1 MEMLTYLLRRILI
14 AVPTLL
20 GVVLLVFLMVRL
32 APGDPAIL
40 LAGEF
45 ATPETLEAIRTRYG
59 LDRPLPEQF
68 ALYLGALLQG
78 DLGES
83 ARSRRPVLEELKTYF
98 PNTVVLATAAILVAL
113 ATGIPLGILAALR
126 QGSWLDLG
134 VMVLALLGVSMPV
147 FWFGLLA
154 ILIFSVELGWFPV
167 AGKGTLAHLVLPA
180 VTLGINATALLARM
194 TRGTLVEVLSQDYIR
209 TARAKGLAERV
220 VIFKHALRNALIPV
234 VTVAGL
240 EFGSL
245 LAGAVI
251 TETIFAWPGLGQLL
265 VGSILSRDYPVV
277 QGAVLLVA
285 FTFTLVNLMV
295 DLLYA
300 WIDPRVRY
308 D

>member
-1 MEMLTYLLRRILI
+1 MLTYAIRRLLI
-14 AVPTLL
+14 AIPTLF

-32 APGDPAIL
+32 APGDPAVL

-45 ATPETLEAIRTRYG
+45 ATPETLQAIRERYG

-68 ALYLGALLQG
+68 LLYLGALLRG

-98 PNTVVLATAAILVAL
+98 PNTVELAVAAILVAL
-113 ATGIPLGILAALR
+113 LTGIPLGILAALR
-126 QGSWLDLG
+126 PGSGLDLG
-134 VMVLALLGVSMPV
+134 VMTLALLGVSMPV

-154 ILIFSVELGWFPV
+154 ILIFSVNLGWFPV

-180 VTLGINATALLARM
+180 VTLGVNATALLARM
-194 TRGTLVEVLSQDYIR
+194 TRGTLLEVLSQDYIR
-209 TARAKGLAERV
+209 TARAKGLRERV
-220 VIFKHALRNALIPV
+220 VVFKHALRNAMIPV

-265 VGSILSRDYPVV
+265 VGSILARDYPVV

-285 FTFTLVNLMV
+285 TSFILVNLLV

>member
-1 MEMLTYLLRRILI
+1 MLTYLLRRILI

-180 VTLGINATALLARM
+180 VTLGINATALLARL

>member
-1 MEMLTYLLRRILI
+1 MLTYLLRRILI

-20 GVVLLVFLMVRL
+20 GVVLLVFLRVRL

>member
-1 MEMLTYLLRRILI
+1 MLTYLLRRILI

-265 VGSILSRDYPVV
+265 VGYILSRDYPVV

>member
-1 MEMLTYLLRRILI
+1 MLTYLLRRILI

-220 VIFKHALRNALIPV
+220 VLYKHALRNALIPI
-234 VTVAGL
+234 VT
-240 EFGSL
+240 
-245 LAGAVI
+245 
-251 TETIFAWPGLGQLL
+251 L
-265 VGSILSRDYPVV
+265 VGLAIPGSWAGPPSPKPSSAIPGWAGPSLTPWWRRTTTWPWPPWP
-277 QGAVLLVA
+277 
-285 FTFTLVNLMV
+285 F
-295 DLLYA
+295 
-300 WIDPRVRY
+300 WP
-308 D
+308 

>member
-1 MEMLTYLLRRILI
+1 MTAYLLRRILI
-14 AVPTLL
+14 ALPTLL
-20 GVVLLVFLMVRL
+20 GVVVLVFLMVRL
-32 APGDPAIL
+32 APGDPAVL

-45 ATPETLEAIRTRYG
+45 ATPETLEAIRARYG
-59 LDRPLPEQF
+59 LDRSLPEQF
-68 ALYLGALLQG
+68 FIYLEALLRG

-98 PNTVVLATAAILVAL
+98 PNTLELASAAILVAVL
-113 ATGIPLGILAALR
+113 TGIPLGVLAALR
-126 QGSWLDLG
+126 PGSGLDLS

-154 ILIFSVELGWFPV
+154 ILIFSVGLGWFPV

-180 VTLGINATALLARM
+180 ITLGINATALLARM
-194 TRGTLVEVLSQDYIR
+194 TRGTLLEVLSQDYIR

-234 VTVAGL
+234 VTVVGL
-240 EFGSL
+240 EFGTL
-245 LAGAVI
+245 LSGAVI

-265 VGSILSRDYPVV
+265 VGSILARDYPVV

-285 FTFTLVNLMV
+285 ISFVLINLLV

-300 WIDPRVRY
+300 AIDPRVRY

>member
-1 MEMLTYLLRRILI
+1 MLTYLLRRILI

-234 VTVAGL
+234 

>member
-1 MEMLTYLLRRILI
+1 MLTYLLRRILI

-220 VIFKHALRNALIPV
+220 VLYKHALRNALIPI
-234 VTVAGL
+234 VTLVGL
-240 EFGSL
+240 AIPGVL
-245 LAGAVI
+245 GGATI
-251 TETIFAWPGLGQLL
+251 TETIFSYPGMGRAIFDALVEKDYNVAMAALAFLALMTALFNLL
-265 VGSILSRDYPVV
+265 ADLAYAVV
-277 QGAVLLVA
+277 
-285 FTFTLVNLMV
+285 
-295 DLLYA
+295 
-300 WIDPRVRY
+300 DPRIRY
-308 D
+308 S

>member
-1 MEMLTYLLRRILI
+1 MLTYLLRRILI

-59 LDRPLPEQF
+59 LDRPLPEQC

>member
-1 MEMLTYLLRRILI
+1 MLTYLLRRILI

-251 TETIFAWPGLGQLL
+251 TETIFAWPGLGHLL

>member
-1 MEMLTYLLRRILI
+1 MTAYLLRRILI
-14 AVPTLL
+14 ALPTLL
-20 GVVLLVFLMVRL
+20 GLVVLVFLMVRL
-32 APGDPAIL
+32 APGDPAVL

-45 ATPETLEAIRTRYG
+45 ATPETLEAIRARYG
-59 LDRPLPEQF
+59 LDRSLPEQF
-68 ALYLGALLQG
+68 LIYLEALLRG

-98 PNTVVLATAAILVAL
+98 PNTLELASAAILVAVL
-113 ATGIPLGILAALR
+113 TGIPLGVLAALR
-126 QGSWLDLG
+126 PGSGLDLS

-154 ILIFSVELGWFPV
+154 ILIFSVGLGWFPV

-180 VTLGINATALLARM
+180 ITLGINATALLARM
-194 TRGTLVEVLSQDYIR
+194 TRGTLLEVLSQDYIR

-234 VTVAGL
+234 VTVVGL
-240 EFGSL
+240 EFGTL
-245 LAGAVI
+245 LSGAVI

-265 VGSILSRDYPVV
+265 VGSILARDYPVV

-285 FTFTLVNLMV
+285 ISFVLINLLV

-300 WIDPRVRY
+300 AIDPRVRY

>member
-1 MEMLTYLLRRILI
+1 MLTYAIRRLLI
-14 AVPTLL
+14 AIPTLF

-32 APGDPAIL
+32 APGDPAVL

-45 ATPETLEAIRTRYG
+45 ATPETLQAIRERYG

-68 ALYLGALLQG
+68 LLYLGALLRG

-98 PNTVVLATAAILVAL
+98 PNTVELAVAAILVAL
-113 ATGIPLGILAALR
+113 LTGIPLGILAALR
-126 QGSWLDLG
+126 PGSGLDLG
-134 VMVLALLGVSMPV
+134 VMTLALLGVSMPV

-154 ILIFSVELGWFPV
+154 ILIFSVNLGWFPV

-180 VTLGINATALLARM
+180 VTLGVNATALLARM
-194 TRGTLVEVLSQDYIR
+194 TRGTLLEVLSQDYIR
-209 TARAKGLAERV
+209 TARAKGLRERV
-220 VIFKHALRNALIPV
+220 VVFKHALRNAMIPV

-265 VGSILSRDYPVV
+265 VGSILARDYPVV

-285 FTFTLVNLMV
+285 TSFILVNLLV

-300 WIDPRVRY
+300 GIDPRVRY

>member
-1 MEMLTYLLRRILI
+1 MTAYLLRRILI
-14 AVPTLL
+14 ALPTLL
-20 GVVLLVFLMVRL
+20 GVVVLVFLMVRL
-32 APGDPAIL
+32 APGDPAVL

-45 ATPETLEAIRTRYG
+45 ATPETLEAIRARYG
-59 LDRPLPEQF
+59 LDRSLPEQF
-68 ALYLGALLQG
+68 LIYLEALLRG

-98 PNTVVLATAAILVAL
+98 PNTLELASAAILVAVL
-113 ATGIPLGILAALR
+113 TGIPLGVLAALR
-126 QGSWLDLG
+126 PGSGLDLS

-154 ILIFSVELGWFPV
+154 ILIFSVGLGWFPV

-180 VTLGINATALLARM
+180 ITLGINATALLARM
-194 TRGTLVEVLSQDYIR
+194 TRGTLLEVLSQDYIR

-234 VTVAGL
+234 VTVVGL
-240 EFGSL
+240 EFGTL
-245 LAGAVI
+245 LSGAVI

-265 VGSILSRDYPVV
+265 VGSILARDYPVV

-285 FTFTLVNLMV
+285 ITFVFINLLV

-300 WIDPRVRY
+300 AIDPRVRY

>member
-1 MEMLTYLLRRILI
+1 MTAYLLRRILI
-14 AVPTLL
+14 ALPTLL
-20 GVVLLVFLMVRL
+20 GVVVLVFLMVRL
-32 APGDPAIL
+32 APGDPAVL

-45 ATPETLEAIRTRYG
+45 ATPETLEAIRARYG
-59 LDRPLPEQF
+59 LDRSLPEQF
-68 ALYLGALLQG
+68 LIYMEALLRG

-98 PNTVVLATAAILVAL
+98 PNTLELASAAILVAVL
-113 ATGIPLGILAALR
+113 TGIPLGVLAALR
-126 QGSWLDLG
+126 PGSGLDLS

-154 ILIFSVELGWFPV
+154 ILIFSVGLGWFPV

-180 VTLGINATALLARM
+180 ITLGINATALLARM
-194 TRGTLVEVLSQDYIR
+194 TRGTLLEVLSQDYIR

-234 VTVAGL
+234 VTVVGL
-240 EFGSL
+240 EFGTL
-245 LAGAVI
+245 LSGAVI

-265 VGSILSRDYPVV
+265 VGSILARDYPVV

-285 FTFTLVNLMV
+285 ISFVLINLLV

-300 WIDPRVRY
+300 AIDPRVRY

>member
-1 MEMLTYLLRRILI
+1 MLTYLLRRILI

-83 ARSRRPVLEELKTYF
+83 SRSRRPVLEELKTYF

>member
-1 MEMLTYLLRRILI
+1 MLTYLLRRILI

-134 VMVLALLGVSMPV
+134 VMVLALLGGSMPV

>member
-1 MEMLTYLLRRILI
+1 MLTYLLRRILI

-300 WIDPRVRY
+300 WIDPRVRSA
-308 D
+308 

>member
-1 MEMLTYLLRRILI
+1 MTAYLLRRILI
-14 AVPTLL
+14 ALPTLL
-20 GVVLLVFLMVRL
+20 GVVVLVFLMVRL
-32 APGDPAIL
+32 APGDPAVL

-45 ATPETLEAIRTRYG
+45 ATPETLEAIRARYG
-59 LDRPLPEQF
+59 LDRSLPEQF
-68 ALYLGALLQG
+68 FIYMGALLRG

-98 PNTVVLATAAILVAL
+98 PNTLELALAAILVAVL
-113 ATGIPLGILAALR
+113 TGIPLGILAALR
-126 QGSWLDLG
+126 PGSGLDLS

-154 ILIFSVELGWFPV
+154 ILIFSVGLGWFPV

-180 VTLGINATALLARM
+180 VPLGINATALLARM
-194 TRGTLVEVLSQDYIR
+194 TRGTLLEVLSQDYIR
-209 TARAKGLAERV
+209 TARAKGLSERV
-220 VIFKHALRNALIPV
+220 VIYKHALRNALIPV
-234 VTVAGL
+234 ITVVGL
-240 EFGSL
+240 EFGTL
-245 LAGAVI
+245 LSGAVI

-265 VGSILSRDYPVV
+265 VGSILARDYPVV

-285 FTFTLVNLMV
+285 TSFVLINLLV

-300 WIDPRVRY
+300 AIDPRVRY

>member
-1 MEMLTYLLRRILI
+1 MTAYLLRRILI
-14 AVPTLL
+14 ALPTLL
-20 GVVLLVFLMVRL
+20 GVVVLVFLMVRL
-32 APGDPAIL
+32 APGDPAVL

-45 ATPETLEAIRTRYG
+45 ATPETLEAIRARYG
-59 LDRPLPEQF
+59 LDRSLPEQF
-68 ALYLGALLQG
+68 LIYLEALLQG

-98 PNTVVLATAAILVAL
+98 PNTLELASAAILVAVL
-113 ATGIPLGILAALR
+113 TGIPLGVLAALR
-126 QGSWLDLG
+126 PGSGLDLS

-154 ILIFSVELGWFPV
+154 ILIFSVGLGWFPV

-180 VTLGINATALLARM
+180 ITLGINATALLARM
-194 TRGTLVEVLSQDYIR
+194 TRGTLLEVLSQDYIR

-234 VTVAGL
+234 VTVVGL
-240 EFGSL
+240 EFGTL
-245 LAGAVI
+245 LSGAVI

-265 VGSILSRDYPVV
+265 VGSILARDYPVV

-285 FTFTLVNLMV
+285 ITFVLINLLV

-300 WIDPRVRY
+300 AIDPRVRY

>member
-1 MEMLTYLLRRILI
+1 MLAYATRRLLVS
-14 AVPTLL
+14 VPTLF

-32 APGDPAIL
+32 APGDPAVL

-45 ATPETLEAIRTRYG
+45 ATPETLEAIRARYG

-68 ALYLGALLQG
+68 LIYLGALLRG

-83 ARSRRPVLEELKTYF
+83 ARSRRPVLVELKTYF
-98 PNTVVLATAAILVAL
+98 PNTVELASAAILVAL
-113 ATGIPLGILAALR
+113 FTGIPLGILAALR
-126 QGSWLDLG
+126 PGSGLDLG
-134 VMVLALLGVSMPV
+134 VMVLALIGVSMPV

-154 ILIFSVELGWFPV
+154 ILIFSVQLGWFPV

-180 VTLGINATALLARM
+180 ITLGVNATALLARM
-194 TRGTLVEVLSQDYIR
+194 TRGALLEVLSQDYIR

-220 VIFKHALRNALIPV
+220 VVFKHALRNALIPV

-265 VGSILSRDYPVV
+265 VGSILARDYPMV

-285 FTFTLVNLMV
+285 TSFILVNLLV

>member
-1 MEMLTYLLRRILI
+1 MLTYLLRRILI

-83 ARSRRPVLEELKTYF
+83 ARSRRPVLAELKTYF

>member
-1 MEMLTYLLRRILI
+1 MTAYLLRRILI
-14 AVPTLL
+14 ALPTLL
-20 GVVLLVFLMVRL
+20 GVVVLVFLMVRL
-32 APGDPAIL
+32 APGDPAVL

-45 ATPETLEAIRTRYG
+45 ATPETLEAIRARYG
-59 LDRPLPEQF
+59 LDRSLPEQF
-68 ALYLGALLQG
+68 LIYLEALLRG

-98 PNTVVLATAAILVAL
+98 PNTLELASAAILVAVL
-113 ATGIPLGILAALR
+113 TGIPLGVLAALR
-126 QGSWLDLG
+126 PGSGLDLS

-154 ILIFSVELGWFPV
+154 ILIFSVGLGWFPV

-180 VTLGINATALLARM
+180 ITLGINATALLARM
-194 TRGTLVEVLSQDYIR
+194 TRGTLLEVLSQDYIR
-209 TARAKGLAERV
+209 TGRAKGLAERV

-234 VTVAGL
+234 VTVVGL
-240 EFGSL
+240 EFGTL
-245 LAGAVI
+245 LSGAVI

-265 VGSILSRDYPVV
+265 VGSILARDYPVV

-285 FTFTLVNLMV
+285 ISFVLINLLV

-300 WIDPRVRY
+300 AIDPRVRY

>member
-1 MEMLTYLLRRILI
+1 MLTYLLRRILI

-265 VGSILSRDYPVV
+265 VGSIL
-277 QGAVLLVA
+277 VA

>member
-1 MEMLTYLLRRILI
+1 MTAYLLRRILI
-14 AVPTLL
+14 ALPTLL
-20 GVVLLVFLMVRL
+20 GVVVLVFLMVRL
-32 APGDPAIL
+32 APGDPAVL

-45 ATPETLEAIRTRYG
+45 ATPETLEAIRARYG
-59 LDRPLPEQF
+59 LDRSLPEQF
-68 ALYLGALLQG
+68 FIYMGALLRG

-98 PNTVVLATAAILVAL
+98 PNTLELALAAILVAVL
-113 ATGIPLGILAALR
+113 TGIPLGILAALR
-126 QGSWLDLG
+126 PGSGLDLS

-194 TRGTLVEVLSQDYIR
+194 TRGTLLEVLSQDYIR
-209 TARAKGLAERV
+209 TARAKGLSERV
-220 VIFKHALRNALIPV
+220 VIYKHALRNALIPV
-234 VTVAGL
+234 ITVVGL
-240 EFGSL
+240 EFGTL
-245 LAGAVI
+245 LSGAVI

-265 VGSILSRDYPVV
+265 VGSILARDYPVV

-285 FTFTLVNLMV
+285 TSFVLINLLV

-300 WIDPRVRY
+300 AIDPRVRY

>member
-1 MEMLTYLLRRILI
+1 MLTYLLRRILI

-209 TARAKGLAERV
+209 TARANGLAERV

>member
-1 MEMLTYLLRRILI
+1 MLTYAIRRLLI
-14 AVPTLL
+14 AIPTLF

-32 APGDPAIL
+32 APGDPAVL

-45 ATPETLEAIRTRYG
+45 ATPETLRAIRERYG

-68 ALYLGALLQG
+68 LLYLGALLRG

-98 PNTVVLATAAILVAL
+98 PNTVELAVAAILVAL
-113 ATGIPLGILAALR
+113 LTGIPLGILAALR
-126 QGSWLDLG
+126 PGSGLDLG
-134 VMVLALLGVSMPV
+134 VMTLALLGVSMPV

-154 ILIFSVELGWFPV
+154 ILIFSVNLGWFPV

-180 VTLGINATALLARM
+180 VTLGVNATALLARM
-194 TRGTLVEVLSQDYIR
+194 TRGTLLEVLSQDYIR
-209 TARAKGLAERV
+209 TARAKGLRERV
-220 VIFKHALRNALIPV
+220 VVFKHALRNAMIPV

-265 VGSILSRDYPVV
+265 VGSILARDYPVV

-285 FTFTLVNLMV
+285 TSFILVNLLV

>member
-1 MEMLTYLLRRILI
+1 MLAYATRRLLV
-14 AVPTLL
+14 AVPTLF

-32 APGDPAIL
+32 APGDPAVL

-68 ALYLGALLQG
+68 LLYLGALLQG

-98 PNTVVLATAAILVAL
+98 PNTVELASAAILVAL
-113 ATGIPLGILAALR
+113 LTGIPLGILAALR
-126 QGSWLDLG
+126 PGSGLDLG
-134 VMVLALLGVSMPV
+134 VMVLALIGVSMPV

-154 ILIFSVELGWFPV
+154 ILIFSVQLGWLPV
-167 AGKGTLAHLVLPA
+167 AGKGTLAHVILPA
-180 VTLGINATALLARM
+180 ITLGVNATALLARM
-194 TRGTLVEVLSQDYIR
+194 TRGALLEVLSQDYIR
-209 TARAKGLAERV
+209 TARAKGVAERV

-240 EFGSL
+240 EFGTL

-265 VGSILSRDYPVV
+265 VGSILARDYPVV

-285 FTFTLVNLMV
+285 TTFILVNLGV

>member
-1 MEMLTYLLRRILI
+1 MLTSLLRRILI

-40 LAGEF
+40 RAGEF

>member
-1 MEMLTYLLRRILI
+1 
-14 AVPTLL
+14 
-20 GVVLLVFLMVRL
+20 
-32 APGDPAIL
+32 
-40 LAGEF
+40 
-45 ATPETLEAIRTRYG
+45 
-59 LDRPLPEQF
+59 
-68 ALYLGALLQG
+68 
-78 DLGES
+78 
-83 ARSRRPVLEELKTYF
+83 
-98 PNTVVLATAAILVAL
+98 
-113 ATGIPLGILAALR
+113 
-126 QGSWLDLG
+126 
-134 VMVLALLGVSMPV
+134 MPV

>member
-1 MEMLTYLLRRILI
+1 MLTYAIRRLLI
-14 AVPTLL
+14 AIPTLF

-32 APGDPAIL
+32 APGDPAVL

-45 ATPETLEAIRTRYG
+45 ATPETLQAIRERYG

-68 ALYLGALLQG
+68 LLYLGALLRG

-98 PNTVVLATAAILVAL
+98 PNTVELAVAAILVAL
-113 ATGIPLGILAALR
+113 LTGIPLGILAALR
-126 QGSWLDLG
+126 PGSGLDLG
-134 VMVLALLGVSMPV
+134 VMTLALLGVSMPV

-154 ILIFSVELGWFPV
+154 ILIFSVNLGWFPV

-180 VTLGINATALLARM
+180 ITLGVNATALLARM
-194 TRGTLVEVLSQDYIR
+194 TRGTLLEVLSPDYIR

-220 VIFKHALRNALIPV
+220 VVFKHALRNALIPV

-265 VGSILSRDYPVV
+265 VGSILARDYPVV

-285 FTFTLVNLMV
+285 TSFILVNLLV